1 MIRFPLLSLAGALC
15 VLTPAGA
22 CLGSSDW
29 GSSHW
34 GSSQPGDGPEIVEEA
49 TPEGLAP
56 EVVFE
61 QVRALQSRWKRNVEG
76 STLQLLLN
84 YWIGQQAS
92 LDRISEDYE
101 DLADR
106 VRDLVLRLDDTYG
119 AAIDAIEAEGRTRSE
134 QWDEIMNEARDVTRE
149 RLAESPPER
158 AVAMLFLAEVEGR
171 LHGRSQ
177 SPFRE
182 LSLAF
187 NPTYSERPAEEM
199 LDGFWAESAI
209 RVPNSNTGVLV
220 FKRPLSWMM
229 QTQPGDA
236 GRALLKTR
244 AGLGDIV
251 VVIGLSQLPETAPA
265 LTEEMLAYFVD
276 PEFIDENTPGV
287 TRLLERGRAQILGSP
302 AVWSVHATE
311 NKSETDTL
319 RTVTLS
325 MHSGF
330 DSKYLNLQFTAG
342 VRENDEAKLPSVQA
356 LAVRLE
362 QHQALIEMV
371 LTSLRLDGYE
381 RRMEAPEAEP
391 GG

>member
-1 MIRFPLLSLAGALC
+1 MIRIPHLSLAGALG
-15 VLTPAGA
+15 VLTPVVA
-22 CLGSSDW
+22 CF

-34 GSSQPGDGPEIVEEA
+34 VSIQPEDGPEAVEQA
-49 TPEGLAP
+49 APEGVEP
-56 EVVFE
+56 EVIVE
-61 QVRALQSRWKRNVEG
+61 QVRALQNRWKRNVEG
-76 STLQLLLN
+76 ATLQLLVN

-92 LDRISEDYE
+92 LDRIAEDYE

-106 VRDLVLRLDDTYG
+106 VRDLTLRLDDTFG
-119 AAIDAIEAEGRTRSE
+119 ASIDAIEAEGRTRSE
-134 QWDEIMNEARDVTRE
+134 QWDEIMNEAREVTRE

-171 LHGRSQ
+171 LYGRSQ

-187 NPTYSERPAEEM
+187 SPGYSDRPADEM
-199 LDGFWAESAI
+199 LDGFWTESGV
-209 RVPNSNTGVLV
+209 RVPNSETGVLV
-220 FKRPLSWMM
+220 FKRPLSWVM
-229 QTQPGDA
+229 QSQPGDA

-251 VVIGLSQLPETAPA
+251 IVIGLSQLPETAPA

-276 PEFIDENTPGV
+276 PEFIDENTPGE
-287 TRLLERGRAQILGSP
+287 TRLIERGAAQILGSP
-302 AVWSVHATE
+302 AVWSVHTTE
-311 NKSETDTL
+311 NKGETDTL

-356 LAVRLE
+356 LALRLE
-362 QHQALIEMV
+362 QHQSLIEMV
-371 LTSLRLDGYE
+371 LTSLRLEGYE
-381 RRMEAPEAEP
+381 QRQSAPEVEP